1 MSFFDKKEVY
11 KDGAY
16 YIGKMSNGE
25 RHGQGTYYY
34 ANGAR
39 YEGDLYYG
47 KKHGYGK
54 CRRIA

>member
-1 MSFFDKKEVY
+1 MNNISFFDKKEVY
-11 KDGAY
+11 NDGAY

-39 YEGDLYYG
+39 YEGEWYILSSYE
-47 KKHGYGK
+47 
-54 CRRIA
+54 